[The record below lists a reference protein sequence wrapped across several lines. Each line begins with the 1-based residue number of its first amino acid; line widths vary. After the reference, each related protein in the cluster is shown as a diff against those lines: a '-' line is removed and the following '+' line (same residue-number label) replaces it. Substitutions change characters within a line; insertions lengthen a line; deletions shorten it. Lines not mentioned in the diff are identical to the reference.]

1 MTNHPMD
8 NSILLTPLQVLD
20 LFSRFAA
27 VGVLFS
33 LLLNICYRAVPKIVL
48 SYGLLLVCCIAYLLL
63 TAPIANHHYGWLRPP
78 LLLLTDLTPLVLLSL
93 YWLHTRNKLM
103 LSAVPRW
110 VQLFVIAWLLWV
122 SYFFLFE
129 EGRGIYHDL
138 HHVLGLS
145 ILVYILIDA
154 IKGFEDDLV
163 ERRRRLRLIMITAIS
178 FYMVLLTLVELS
190 QSNLKDYWLFSL
202 GNATTALLVS
212 IYFTWG
218 YIQTSKGVS
227 TKPPSAADSYS
238 AAQTAIDTGEH
249 PLVAMLA
256 DTMKRGFYTQNGLS
270 INKLASELKIPT
282 HQLRKVI
289 NSQMGFGNF
298 SQFVNSYRI
307 PAVRDALS
315 DPNRAQE
322 PILTIALETGFNSI
336 APFNRA
342 FKQQTGMTP
351 REYRDQFQK

>member
-1 MTNHPMD
+1 MD
-8 NSILLTPLQVLD
+8 NSILLTPLQIVD
-20 LFSRFAA
+20 LFGRFAA

-33 LLLNICYRAVPKIVL
+33 LLLNIGYRAMPKL
-48 SYGLLLVCCIAYLLL
+48 AFSYGFLLVCCIGYLLL

-78 LLLLTDLTPLVLLSL
+78 LLLLTDLTSLALLNL

-110 VQLFVIAWLLWV
+110 VQLLVVGWLLWL
-122 SYFFLFE
+122 SYFFLVE
-129 EGRGIYHDL
+129 AGRGIYHDL

-190 QSNLKDYWLFSL
+190 QTNFKDYWLFSL
-202 GNATTALLVS
+202 GNAITALLVS
-212 IYFTWG
+212 VYFTWG
-218 YIQTSKGVS
+218 YIQTSKQAS
-227 TKPPSAADSYS
+227 TESPFAPDNSSAGKKATESN
-238 AAQTAIDTGEH
+238 EH
-249 PLVAMLA
+249 PLVALLA
-256 DTMKRGFYTQNGLS
+256 DTMKRGFYTRNGLS
-270 INKLASELKIPT
+270 INQLASELKVPS

-289 NSQMGFGNF
+289 NSEMGFDNF
-298 SQFVNSYRI
+298 TQFVNSYRI
-307 PAVRDALS
+307 PAVSEALS
-315 DPNRAQE
+315 DPNRARE
-322 PILTIALETGFNSI
+322 SILTIALEAGFNSI

-342 FKQQTGMTP
+342 FKQQMSMTP

>member
-1 MTNHPMD
+1 MD
-8 NSILLTPLQVLD
+8 NSILLTPLQIVD

-27 VGVLFS
+27 VGVLFN
-33 LLLNICYRAVPKIVL
+33 LLLNICYRTVPKVAL
-48 SYGLLLVCCIAYLLL
+48 SYGLLVVCCIAYLLL

-78 LLLLTDLTPLVLLSL
+78 LLLLTDLTPLVLLNL
-93 YWLHTRNKLM
+93 YWLHTRDKLM
-103 LSAVPRW
+103 LSAVPRR
-110 VQLFVIAWLLWV
+110 VQTFVIAWLLWV

-129 EGRGIYHDL
+129 VGRGIYHDL

-154 IKGFEDDLV
+154 VKSFEDDLV
-163 ERRRRLRLIMITAIS
+163 ERRRRFKLIMITAVS

-202 GNATTALLVS
+202 GNAITALLVS

-218 YIQTSKGVS
+218 YIQTSKAVL
-227 TKPPSAADSYS
+227 TEPYS
-238 AAQTAIDTGEH
+238 ALDNSSAEQKAIDTGEH
-249 PLVAMLA
+249 PLAAMLA

-270 INKLASELKIPT
+270 INQLASELKVPA

-289 NSQMGFGNF
+289 NSQMGFENF
-298 SQFVNSYRI
+298 TQFVNSYRI

-315 DPNRAQE
+315 DPNRTRE
-322 PILTIALETGFNSI
+322 SILTIALEVGFNSI

>member
-8 NSILLTPLQVLD
+8 NLILLTPLQVVD
-20 LFSRFAA
+20 LFSRFAS
-27 VGVLFS
+27 VGVLLS
-33 LLLNICYRAVPKIVL
+33 LLLNICHRAEPKAAL
-48 SYGLLLVCCIAYLLL
+48 SYGFLLVCCIAYLLL
-63 TAPIANHHYGWLRPP
+63 TAPIENHHYGWLRPAF
-78 LLLLTDLTPLVLLSL
+78 LLLTDLTPVVLLNL

-103 LSAVPRW
+103 LFAVPRW
-110 VQLFVIAWLLWV
+110 VQLSVIAWLLWV
-122 SYFFLFE
+122 SYFFLFK
-129 EGRGIYHDL
+129 EGSGIYHDL

-270 INKLASELKIPT
+270 INQLASELKIPT

-307 PAVRDALS
+307 PAVRDALP

-342 FKQQTGMTP
+342 FK
-351 REYRDQFQK
+351 

>member
-1 MTNHPMD
+1 MD
-8 NSILLTPLQVLD
+8 NSILLTPLQIVD

-33 LLLNICYRAVPKIVL
+33 LLLNICYRAVPKVAL
-48 SYGLLLVCCIAYLLL
+48 SYGFLVVCCIAYLLL

-78 LLLLTDLTPLVLLSL
+78 LLLLTDLTPLVLLNL
-93 YWLHTRNKLM
+93 YWLHTKDKLM
-103 LSAVPRW
+103 LFTLPRG
-110 VQLFVIAWLLWV
+110 VLALVIAWLLWV

-129 EGRGIYHDL
+129 VGRGIYHDL

-145 ILVYILIDA
+145 ILMYILIDA
-154 IKGFEDDLV
+154 VKSFEDDLV
-163 ERRRRLRLIMITAIS
+163 EKRRRFKLVMITAIS

-202 GNATTALLVS
+202 GNAITALLVS

-227 TKPPSAADSYS
+227 TKSPSAPNNSS
-238 AAQTAIDTGEH
+238 AAQEATHTEDN
-249 PLVAMLA
+249 PLVTMLSE
-256 DTMKRGFYTQNGLS
+256 TMNRGFYTQNGLS
-270 INKLASELKIPT
+270 INQLASELKVPP

-289 NSQMGFGNF
+289 NSQMGFENF
-298 SQFVNSYRI
+298 TQFVNSYRI

-315 DPNRAQE
+315 DPNRAKE
-322 PILTIALETGFNSI
+322 PILTIALETGFNSV

-342 FKQQTGMTP
+342 FKQQMSMTP
-351 REYRDQFQK
+351 SEYRDRFQK

>member
-8 NSILLTPLQVLD
+8 NLILLTPLQAVD

-27 VGVLFS
+27 VGVLLS
-33 LLLNICYRAVPKIVL
+33 LLLNICYRSAPKLAL
-48 SYGLLLVCCIAYLLL
+48 SYGFLLVCCIAYLLL

-78 LLLLTDLTPLVLLSL
+78 LLLLTDLTSLVLLNL

-103 LSAVPRW
+103 LFAVPRW

-129 EGRGIYHDL
+129 VGRGIYHDL

-145 ILVYILIDA
+145 ILMYILIDA

-178 FYMVLLTLVELS
+178 FYMALLTLVELS

-202 GNATTALLVS
+202 GNAITALLVS
-212 IYFTWG
+212 IYFIWG

-227 TKPPSAADSYS
+227 AESSSAPDNSS
-238 AAQTAIDTGEH
+238 AVQTATNTDEH
-249 PLVAMLA
+249 PLVAKLA

-270 INKLASELKIPT
+270 INQLARELKVPP

-289 NSQMGFGNF
+289 NSQMGFDNF
-298 SQFVNSYRI
+298 TQFVNSYRI

-315 DPNRAQE
+315 DPNRVRE
-322 PILTIALETGFNSI
+322 SIITIALETGFNSI

>member
-1 MTNHPMD
+1 M
-8 NSILLTPLQVLD
+8 
-20 LFSRFAA
+20 
-27 VGVLFS
+27 
-33 LLLNICYRAVPKIVL
+33 
-48 SYGLLLVCCIAYLLL
+48 
-63 TAPIANHHYGWLRPP
+63 
-78 LLLLTDLTPLVLLSL
+78 
-93 YWLHTRNKLM
+93 
-103 LSAVPRW
+103 
-110 VQLFVIAWLLWV
+110 
-122 SYFFLFE
+122 SYFFLVE
-129 EGRGIYHDL
+129 AGRGIYHDL

-178 FYMVLLTLVELS
+178 FYMVLLTLIELS

-202 GNATTALLVS
+202 GNAITALLVS

-227 TKPPSAADSYS
+227 TESSSALDNSS
-238 AAQTAIDTGEH
+238 AAQKAIDTGEP

-256 DTMKRGFYTQNGLS
+256 DTMNSGFYTHNGLS
-270 INKLASELKIPT
+270 INQLASELKVPA

-289 NSQMGFGNF
+289 NSQMGFDNF
-298 SQFVNSYRI
+298 TQFVNSYRI

-315 DPNRAQE
+315 DSNRAKE
-322 PILTIALETGFNSI
+322 SILTIALEAGFNSI

-351 REYRDQFQK
+351 REYRDQFQKRS

>member
-1 MTNHPMD
+1 MD
-8 NSILLTPLQVLD
+8 NSILLTPLQVVD

-33 LLLNICYRAVPKIVL
+33 LLLNICHRAEPKIAL
-48 SYGLLLVCCIAYLLL
+48 SYGFLLVCCIAYLLL

-78 LLLLTDLTPLVLLSL
+78 LLLLTDLTPLVLLNL
-93 YWLHTRNKLM
+93 YWLHTRSKLI
-103 LSAVPRW
+103 LSAVPRL
-110 VQLFVIAWLLWV
+110 VQLLVTVWLLWV

-129 EGRGIYHDL
+129 LGRGIYHDL

-154 IKGFEDDLV
+154 VKDFEDDLV

-202 GNATTALLVS
+202 GNAITALLVS

-227 TKPPSAADSYS
+227 TESLSTPDNSS
-238 AAQTAIDTGEH
+238 AAQEVTHTEDT
-249 PLVAMLA
+249 PLVTILSE
-256 DTMKRGFYTQNGLS
+256 TMNRGFYTQNGLS
-270 INKLASELKIPT
+270 INQLASELKIPA

-289 NSQMGFGNF
+289 NSQMGFDNF
-298 SQFVNSYRI
+298 TQFVNSYRI

-315 DPNRAQE
+315 DSNRARE
-322 PILTIALETGFNSI
+322 SILTIALEAGFNSI

-351 REYRDQFQK
+351 REYRDRFQKR